1 MPSLAALL
9 SLMMSRGGRAVVER
23 AGVADRDG
31 SVQRNA
37 SFNVFS
43 ASEVTSATA
52 VKTRGRVRI
61 AQKYSAP
68 GDSASHI
75 GPSVS
80 HPPLPASP

>member
-37 SFNVFS
+37 SFNVFML
-43 ASEVTSATA
+43 
-52 VKTRGRVRI
+52 RR
-61 AQKYSAP
+61 
-68 GDSASHI
+68 
-75 GPSVS
+75 
-80 HPPLPASP
+80 